1 MSLMNIVFEKLGN
14 EFSTLKIKKK
24 ITNKIIIKKNNSY
37 SINLTFNGDT
47 IFLYTVL
54 NWGVLTYLIDR
65 KTDDDVKLLKSE
77 IVTFLQK
84 NNFDYSVI
92 QKKW

>member
-1 MSLMNIVFEKLGN
+1 MNIVFEKLGN